1 VSKNLLWFEIGVEK
15 HMLREEFGE
24 SASISVFILRPVLKI
39 SMIFPS
45 FRHLFAIAVGDL

>member
-1 VSKNLLWFEIGVEK
+1 VSKNLFWFEIRVEK
-15 HMLREEFGE
+15 QMLREEFGE